1 MHHAV
6 EDFLT
11 LKLSQEVEREIRDRA
26 YVERIFEK
34 VKEEYAKA
42 KIR

>member
-1 MHHAV
+1 M
-6 EDFLT
+6 T